1 MITKNAY
8 GKSTSKFCL
17 PLQMWIFGKIQ
28 CKNGRDFIKNY
39 DLSTQ
44 IDWKRSKN
52 DIRYNCIWIICAVL
66 NWTAKITRIVSRLDA
81 LECTCSPYFSF
92 VSQVL
97 RSATFIL
104 VAGIWFGG
112 RCFAGG
118 EIERFERRV
127 DAQKSFTKSVKHL
140 FDLREYT
147 SS

>member
-1 MITKNAY
+1 MITKSDY
-8 GKSTSKFCL
+8 GKSTSKLLCL
-17 PLQMWIFGKIQ
+17 WKCEYLVKFSAKMNAISLRIMIYRHKSTKKRIKRYSIQ
-28 CKNGRDFIKNY
+28 LYLKYRP
-39 DLSTQ
+39 
-44 IDWKRSKN
+44 
-52 DIRYNCIWIICAVL
+52 VL
-66 NWTAKITRIVSRLDA
+66 NWTAKITRIVSRLGA
-81 LECTCSPYFSF
+81 LECTCSPYFSI
-92 VSQVL
+92 VSKVL